1 MAKKKITRKQLL
13 NTQDEFLTYSQK
25 AFSFAVAHS
34 NQFYIGLIV
43 VMALALAIMGVKY
56 YYDRQ
61 AREALVAY
69 DQALAQVALIQNVNG
84 EENKQEIEA
93 AIQALEY
100 VRNAFSRSKPGRFV
114 QLDLGALYFHLERYD
129 QAKDSYQTFLKNL
142 KHEEDYLKPLILDS
156 LAYINEA
163 EKDLEKAAARWEE
176 VTKLA
181 DEFLKEEAFFNL
193 GRIYEA
199 QNHKEK
205 AIKTYEKL
213 ISDYPDSSNIAWVKA
228 KLAGL
233 SEEKSE

>member
-1 MAKKKITRKQLL
+1 MAKKKITRKELL
-13 NTQDEFLTYSQK
+13 NTQDEFLTISQK
-25 AFSFAVAHS
+25 TLSYVVAHS
-34 NQFYIGLIV
+34 NQFYIGLIMV
-43 VMALALAIMGVKY
+43 VALAVVIMGVKY

-69 DQALAQVALIQNVNG
+69 DQALAQVARIQNLSG
-84 EENKQEIEA
+84 EENKQEIEV

-100 VRNAFSRSKPGRFV
+100 VRNAFSRSRPGRFV
-114 QLDLGALYFHLERYD
+114 YLDLGALYFHLERYD
-129 QAKDSYQTFLKNL
+129 QAKDSYQTFLKTL
-142 KHEEDYLKPLILDS
+142 KPEENYLKPLILDS

-163 EKDLEKAAARWEE
+163 EKDLENAAARWEE

-199 QNHKEK
+199 QNDKKK

-213 ISDYPDSSNIAWVKA
+213 MADYPDSSNIAWIKA

-233 SEEKSE
+233 SEGKSE